1 MKIFFVFMYNYIHL
15 NKNEMNINKQQALES
30 FQFNITTVKRFTQ
43 QMKSTRKVLFSNKI
57 SQSVDKFHRTKKQDS
72 LQ

>member
-1 MKIFFVFMYNYIHL
+1 MK
-15 NKNEMNINKQQALES
+15 NINKQQALES

-57 SQSVDKFHRTKKQDS
+57 SQSVDKFHRKKK
-72 LQ
+72 

>member
-15 NKNEMNINKQQALES
+15 SKNEMNINKQQVLES

-57 SQSVDKFHRTKKQDS
+57 SQSVDKFHRKKK
-72 LQ
+72 

>member
-1 MKIFFVFMYNYIHL
+1 MKIFFVFMYNYIHQS
-15 NKNEMNINKQQALES
+15 KNEMNINKQQVLES

-57 SQSVDKFHRTKKQDS
+57 SQSVDKFHRKKK
-72 LQ
+72 

>member
-43 QMKSTRKVLFSNKI
+43 QIRVQEKSFLVIKYHSLLI
-57 SQSVDKFHRTKKQDS
+57 SFIEKRNRTV
-72 LQ
+72 

>member
-57 SQSVDKFHRTKKQDS
+57 SQSVDKFHRKKK
-72 LQ
+72 

>member
-15 NKNEMNINKQQALES
+15 NKNEMNINKQQVLES

-57 SQSVDKFHRTKKQDS
+57 SQSVDKFHRKKK
-72 LQ
+72 